1 MSLKHKSPPP
11 RKNLPMSEIPIV
23 QPESRKASSLS
34 PAVKQVRLNLVYV
47 DVWSAVKLSS
57 LVSLAVSITV
67 FLSVI
72 LSWLLLNTVGVI
84 GALEGIVGDILGDG
98 GGAILALLSFGQV
111 TLLAFVGALINLV
124 SLTVLGSLGA
134 VLYNAIA
141 RLTGGLTV
149 GFTNT

>member
-23 QPESRKASSLS
+23 HPASRKASSSS

>member
-1 MSLKHKSPPP
+1 
-11 RKNLPMSEIPIV
+11 MSEIPIV
-23 QPESRKASSLS
+23 QPESRKASSSS

-134 VLYNAIA
+134 VLYNVIA